1 MVTKN
6 KIDHIITEAIAEIN
20 SNLPKDKQF
29 LISKETPLFG
39 ENANIDSLGFVNL
52 LVNIEYNI
60 EDEFNLSI
68 TIADEQAMSQKNSP
82 FKTLGTLSDYVLGLV
97 LAGEKK

>member
-68 TIADEQAMSQKNSP
+68 TIADEHAMSQKNSP
-82 FKTLGTLSDYVLGLV
+82 FKTLGTLSEYVLGLV
-97 LAGEKK
+97 IAGQKK

>member
-29 LISKETPLFG
+29 LISKATPLFG

-68 TIADEQAMSQKNSP
+68 TIADEHAMSQKNSP
-82 FKTLGTLSDYVLGLV
+82 FKTLGTLSEYVLGLV
-97 LAGEKK
+97 IAAQKK

>member
-6 KIDHIITEAIAEIN
+6 KIDHISTEAIAEIN

-68 TIADEQAMSQKNSP
+68 TIADEHAMSQKNSP
-82 FKTLGTLSDYVLGLV
+82 FKTLGTLSEYVLGLV
-97 LAGEKK
+97 IAGQKK

>member
-68 TIADEQAMSQKNSP
+68 TIADEHAMSLKNSP
-82 FKTLGTLSDYVLGLV
+82 FKTLGTLSEYVLGLV
-97 LAGEKK
+97 IAGQKK

>member
-52 LVNIEYNI
+52 LVNIEYNK

-68 TIADEQAMSQKNSP
+68 TIADEHAMSLKNSP
-82 FKTLGTLSDYVLGLV
+82 FKTLGTLSEYVLGLV
-97 LAGEKK
+97 IAGQKK

>member
-6 KIDHIITEAIAEIN
+6 KINQIITEAIAEIN

-29 LISKETPLFG
+29 LISKETLLFG

-68 TIADEQAMSQKNSP
+68 TIADEHAMSQKNSP
-82 FKTLGTLSDYVLGLV
+82 FKTLGTLSEYVLGLV
-97 LAGEKK
+97 IAGQKK

>member
-1 MVTKN
+1 M
-6 KIDHIITEAIAEIN
+6 
-20 SNLPKDKQF
+20 
-29 LISKETPLFG
+29 FG

-68 TIADEQAMSQKNSP
+68 TIADEHAMSQKNSP
-82 FKTLGTLSDYVLGLV
+82 FKTLGTLSEYVLGLV
-97 LAGEKK
+97 IAGQKK

>member
-39 ENANIDSLGFVNL
+39 ENVNIDSLGFVNL

-68 TIADEQAMSQKNSP
+68 TIADEHAMSQKNSP
-82 FKTLGTLSDYVLGLV
+82 FKTLGTLSEYVLGLV
-97 LAGEKK
+97 IAGQKK

>member
-1 MVTKN
+1 MLTQK
-6 KIDHIITEAIAEIN
+6 KIDQIITEAIAEIN

-29 LISKETPLFG
+29 PISKETPLFG

>member
-29 LISKETPLFG
+29 LISKETPQFG

-68 TIADEQAMSQKNSP
+68 TIADEHAMSQKNSP
-82 FKTLGTLSDYVLGLV
+82 FKTLGTLSEYVLGLV
-97 LAGEKK
+97 IAGQKK